1 MNITI
6 KPMETAEETD
16 GKAYVHWKSWHE
28 TYENLV
34 SREYLDALTLDKC
47 TEIAR
52 RWRDNIYVA
61 KDGERVIG
69 FVGYGR
75 CGDSTMEDCGEVYAI
90 YILRE
95 YYGKK
100 VGYALMQTALELLED
115 ERLGENKKI
124 VLWVLKGN
132 ERAIR
137 FYEKCGFIFDG
148 AEKKINL
155 CGENTEL
162 RMILKR

>member
-6 KPMETAEETD
+6 KPMETADETE
-16 GKAYVHWKSWHE
+16 GKAYVHWRSWQE

-47 TEIAR
+47 TEIAY

-61 KDGERVIG
+61 EDGGRVIG
-69 FVGYGR
+69 FVGYGG
-75 CGDSTMEDCGEVYAI
+75 CSNSTMEDCGEVYAL

-100 VGYALMQTALELLED
+100 IGYALMQTALE
-115 ERLGENKKI
+115 RLGENKRV

-137 FYEKCGFIFDG
+137 FYEKCGFVFDG

-162 RMILKR
+162 RMILER